1 MPVTQTR
8 YQAPTY
14 SRPVAMPGKPASKLP
29 VAYPA
34 PYGRVA
40 ISPPQRGS
48 SANTSAVPSLTS
60 DSGSNSSDC
69 GDGGSSGIDLVELLN
84 DKLSTT
90 VSPMPLDRSL
100 ARQAQ
105 TSGELNAKNRELLE
119 LQTLAQ
125 RRLKNSRANFADG
138 MKAAKEVKKDL
149 EWTQKRV
156 NTLKTNTERKYPKQY
171 AKASQRYP
179 SPEH

>member
-1 MPVTQTR
+1 MPTTQTR

-14 SRPVAMPGKPASKLP
+14 SRPVAMPGKQASKLP

-40 ISPPQRGS
+40 ASPPQRGS

-69 GDGGSSGIDLVELLN
+69 GDGGSSGVDLVELLN

-105 TSGELNAKNRELLE
+105 T
-119 LQTLAQ
+119 
-125 RRLKNSRANFADG
+125 
-138 MKAAKEVKKDL
+138 
-149 EWTQKRV
+149 
-156 NTLKTNTERKYPKQY
+156 
-171 AKASQRYP
+171 
-179 SPEH
+179 